1 MTPLVSICMPAYN
14 CVEHMEKSIAT
25 IAAQRF
31 NDYELIIINDGST
44 DNTGA
49 LSKDLI
55 KKYKL
60 KGYVFDI
67 DNSGP
72 EAARDY
78 GFAQAK
84 GDIYATLDSDDLW
97 ERDYLYEMTKVL
109 KRYPDVG
116 VCFSDFNIVY
126 QNSEQEVLKSETVD
140 FLRTDQAVQREG
152 DVFIF
157 APDTFF
163 RFSIQGMLLFP
174 SCTVVRKNIYKRSG
188 GYTKNFDRQ
197 ISCDWDYALR
207 VSRLAPTAYVKK
219 ALMTKVFYENNVSI
233 DGVKTALSDI
243 AVLNKLL
250 DTNPLLEVER
260 QMARNRLAQRMY
272 NVGYGYLELDHY
284 REARKWFRR
293 SFFEKPLLQNIKYLF
308 LTSLSEKAFQNFRK
322 IKRSYETVQNQHA
335 KVP

>member
-14 CVEHMEKSIAT
+14 SAAHIEKSIET

-31 NDYELIIINDGST
+31 NEYELIIVNDGST

-49 LSKDLI
+49 LAKDFI

-60 KGYVFDI
+60 QGYVLDI

-97 ERDYLYEMTKVL
+97 ERDYLYEMVEVL
-109 KRYPDVG
+109 KSYPDIG
-116 VCFSDFNIVY
+116 VCFSDFTIVY
-126 QNSEQEVLKSETVD
+126 QNSEQKVLKSETVD
-140 FLRTDQAVQREG
+140 FLRLDQAIQRRE

-157 APDTFF
+157 TPGTFF

-174 SCTVVRKNIYKRSG
+174 SCTVVRKNIYKTSG

-207 VSRLAPTAYVKK
+207 ISREAPTAFLKK
-219 ALMTKVFYENNVSI
+219 VLMTKIFYEKNVSI
-233 DGVKTALSDI
+233 DGIKTALSDI
-243 AVLNKLL
+243 VVLKNLL
-250 DTNPLLEVER
+250 DAGSLSEQER
-260 QMARNRLAQRMY
+260 RIAKRRLAGRMY
-272 NVGYGYLELDHY
+272 NVGYGFLDTDNY
-284 REARKWFRR
+284 IEARKWIRK
-293 SFFEKPLLQNIKYLF
+293 SFYEKPMMNNFKYLI
-308 LTSLSEKAFQNFRK
+308 LTSMHSRLFAYFRQL
-322 IKRSYETVQNQHA
+322 KRSMA
-335 KVP
+335 L

>member
-14 CVEHMEKSIAT
+14 SAAHIEKSIET

-31 NDYELIIINDGST
+31 NDYELIIVNDGST
-44 DNTGA
+44 DNTGILA
-49 LSKDLI
+49 KDLI

-60 KGYVFDI
+60 QGHVLGI

-97 ERDYLYEMTKVL
+97 ERDYLYEMVEVL

-116 VCFSDFNIVY
+116 VCFSDFTIVY
-126 QNSEQEVLKSETVD
+126 QNSEQNVLKSETVD
-140 FLRTDQAVQREG
+140 FLRCDQAIQRREA
-152 DVFIF
+152 VFIF
-157 APDTFF
+157 TPDTFF

-219 ALMTKVFYENNVSI
+219 ALMTKFFYENNVSI

-250 DTNPLLEVER
+250 DTNPLLGVER
-260 QMARNRLAQRMY
+260 RMAKNRLARRMC

-308 LTSLSEKAFQNFRK
+308 ITSLNEKVFQKFRK

-335 KVP
+335 KVR

>member
-1 MTPLVSICMPAYN
+1 MSPQVTICMPAYN
-14 CVEHMEKSIAT
+14 SEAYIKNSIET
-25 IAAQRF
+25 VHAQRF
-31 NDYELIIINDGST
+31 KDYELIIINDGST

-49 LSKDLI
+49 LSKNLI
-55 KKYKL
+55 KKYKM

-67 DNSGP
+67 ENSGP

-97 ERDYLYEMTKVL
+97 ERDYLYEMVEVL

-126 QNSEQEVLKSETVD
+126 QNSEQKVLKSETVD
-140 FLRTDQAVQREG
+140 FLRLDQAIQRKE

-157 APDTFF
+157 TPDTFF

-219 ALMTKVFYENNVSI
+219 ALMTKFFYENNVSI

-250 DTNPLLEVER
+250 DANLLLEVER
-260 QMARNRLAQRMY
+260 RWP
-272 NVGYGYLELDHY
+272 GTGW
-284 REARKWFRR
+284 REECVMWDMDILSWINTVKRGNGFAG
-293 SFFEKPLLQNIKYLF
+293 LF
-308 LTSLSEKAFQNFRK
+308 LKSRCSRILNICF
-322 IKRSYETVQNQHA
+322 
-335 KVP
+335 